1 MLTLTVHKMYQELD
15 SQGNLI
21 YAFLQCLKTP
31 SVTMHIL
38 ADGYSIGGWLM
49 VTVGQLAES
58 IGATLAPE
66 LWQQSVGALQCN
78 TSLRSSTSLTISL
91 YTV

>member
-1 MLTLTVHKMYQELD
+1 MYYAVDSIHSLCRDVFLRFMRCNADTYCYQELD

-38 ADGYSIGGWLM
+38 ADGYSIGGWLVVM
-49 VTVGQLAES
+49 LCGEWLVGGDAM
-58 IGATLAPE
+58 
-66 LWQQSVGALQCN
+66 W
-78 TSLRSSTSLTISL
+78 
-91 YTV
+91 